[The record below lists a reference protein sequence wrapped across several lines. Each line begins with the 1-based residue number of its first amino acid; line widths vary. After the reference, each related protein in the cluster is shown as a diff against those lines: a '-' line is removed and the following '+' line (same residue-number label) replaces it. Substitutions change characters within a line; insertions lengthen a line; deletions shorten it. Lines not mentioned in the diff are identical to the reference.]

1 MNIFGSQISQNAIS
15 AVFVQTSPKK
25 RNISNRNKASN
36 GPKCNPHISNKVLT
50 KHKYTLCSNCKY
62 CVDPACTGVRLSK
75 DILSKLTT
83 FKDKDPT
90 YNNFKCNLSIII
102 KC

>member
-15 AVFVQTSPKK
+15 AVFVQTS
-25 RNISNRNKASN
+25 NRNKASN
-36 GPKCNPHISNKVLT
+36 GPKCSPHINNNVLT

-75 DILSKLTT
+75 DILSKLTS